1 MKRVWMQVLA
11 VALLAGC
18 STPSQP
24 ERVVTSTGT
33 WEYVPGT
40 VVWYWWDARIEGPP
54 SADSVLPLYGW
65 LVLRDTQEYVAFRE
79 LCEVARNESPYWW
92 GTVPPDTMPN
102 FSQYA
107 LVVVRTDYGLG
118 VPGDNFDARPDSLKR
133 YSWFRN
139 DSLKA
144 YRFVCEPYRGP
155 FLPLPLSYITMI
167 QVPKLLPGYTVEAV
181 IRKWWE

>member
-40 VVWYWWDARIEGPP
+40 VVWYRWRAHLEGPP

-92 GTVPPDTMPN
+92 RGVPPDTMPD

-118 VPGDNFDARPDSLKR
+118 LPGDNFDAQPDSLKR

-155 FLPLPLSYITMI
+155 FLPLPLSDITMI

-181 IRKWWE
+181 IRKWCE

>member
-1 MKRVWMQVLA
+1 MKRVWIQVLA

-40 VVWYWWDARIEGPP
+40 VVWYWWEAYMQGPP

-79 LCEVARNESPYWW
+79 LCGIAQNEDPYFWED
-92 GTVPPDTMPN
+92 VPPDTMPD
-102 FSQYA
+102 FSQHA
-107 LVVVRTDYGLG
+107 LVVVRVGYDWG
-118 VPGDNFDARPDSLKR
+118 PPDFDAQPDSLKW
-133 YSWFRN
+133 YFWFRN

-144 YRFVCEPYRGP
+144 YRLLCKYPARP
-155 FLPLPLSYITMI
+155 SLLLPLSYVTMI
-167 QVPKLLPGYTVEAV
+167 RVPKLLPGYTVEAV
-181 IRKWWE
+181 IPKWCE

>member
-40 VVWYWWDARIEGPP
+40 VAWYCWEADMQGPP
-54 SADSVLPLYGW
+54 SADSVLPPYGW

-79 LCEVARNESPYWW
+79 LCEIAQNEDPYWW
-92 GTVPPDTMPN
+92 TGVPPDTMPD
-102 FSQYA
+102 FSQHA
-107 LVVVRTDYGLG
+107 LVVVRVEYCLG
-118 VPGDNFDARPDSLKR
+118 FPGNNFDAQPDSLKP

-144 YRFVCEPYRGP
+144 YRFVCNRPWQIVL
-155 FLPLPLSYITMI
+155 LPVSYVTMI
-167 QVPKLLPGYTVEAV
+167 RVPKLLPGYTVEAV
-181 IRKWWE
+181 TKTW